1 MLGFEIAKRAME
13 SHDQLRQRNRKLR
26 AGLDEAQLGQAADR
40 LLVRILDIEEY
51 HRSQR
56 LAVYF
61 AVNGEIGLD
70 PVIDHALAAG
80 KQVYLPNLD
89 QQDLRFSPYFREQK
103 MRINK
108 FRLPEPDVEES
119 EMLAPAELDLVLA
132 PLVVFDSER
141 NRIGMGGGFYDR
153 SFSFRKNPESTT
165 PVLIGVAHELQKV
178 DRIVPED
185 WDVRL
190 DRVVTDRAMYSRP
203 EPSGTDL

>member
-1 MLGFEIAKRAME
+1 MRGFEIAEQDVE

-26 AGLDEAQLGQAADR
+26 AGLEPMQLEHAANS
-40 LLVRILDIEEY
+40 LAKRILELKIY
-51 HRSQR
+51 HQSKRI
-56 LAVYF
+56 AVYF
-61 AVNGEIGLD
+61 AINGEIGLD

-89 QQDLRFSPYFREQK
+89 QLDLRFSPYFRAQK

-108 FRLPEPDVEES
+108 FRLPEPDVDEA

-178 DRIVPED
+178 ERIVPED

-190 DRVVTDRAMYSRP
+190 DMIVTDQAVY
-203 EPSGTDL
+203 T

>member
-1 MLGFEIAKRAME
+1 MRGFEIAEQDVE
-13 SHDQLRQRNRKLR
+13 SHDQLRQRNRQLR
-26 AGLDEAQLGQAADR
+26 AVLETTQLVHAANS
-40 LLVRILDIEEY
+40 LAKRILELKVY
-51 HRSQR
+51 HRSRR

-89 QQDLRFSPYFREQK
+89 QQDLRFSPYFRTQK

-108 FRLPEPDVEES
+108 FRLPEPDVEEA

-153 SFSFRKNPESTT
+153 SFSFRKDPESTT

-178 DRIVPED
+178 ERIVPED

-190 DRVVTDRAMYSRP
+190 DMIVTDRAVF
-203 EPSGTDL
+203 

>member
-1 MLGFEIAKRAME
+1 MRGFEIAEQDVE

-26 AGLDEAQLGQAADR
+26 AGLVEAQLEQAADH
-40 LLVRILDIEEY
+40 LMQRILEIEEY
-51 HRSQR
+51 HQSKR

-70 PVIDHALAAG
+70 PLIDHALAAG

-89 QQDLRFSPYFREQK
+89 QLDLRFSPYFREQK

-119 EMLAPAELDLVLA
+119 EMLAPSELDLVLA
-132 PLVVFDSER
+132 PLVVFDNQR

-153 SFSFRKNPESTT
+153 SFSFRKDPESSA

-190 DRVVTDRAMYSRP
+190 DMIVTDQAVYS
-203 EPSGTDL
+203 